1 MHGGTRLAAP
11 TTDRNIPTPD
21 RTSRDVEECRPMSSS
36 VQVYVIYDGDP
47 DGPIDRMAHAVVE
60 GAASVDGASVLVHTA
75 QQATVE
81 DMVSSDAII
90 LGSPNWHGMTADLK
104 QVVDKTGLIWEQGKL
119 VGKVGAAFTS
129 GWSRAGGQEITL
141 LTMLHSLLAHGM
153 LIVGLPWSKR
163 MVKSG
168 SYYGPT
174 ATGGPTADD
183 LGQAHALGRR
193 VAHYA
198 VWLQRGRGSDIDEI
212 EGGLFYQQRRGHV
225 VTR

>member
-1 MHGGTRLAAP
+1 VDEMIAA
-11 TTDRNIPTPD
+11 
-21 RTSRDVEECRPMSSS
+21 
-36 VQVYVIYDGDP
+36 
-47 DGPIDRMAHAVVE
+47 
-60 GAASVDGASVLVHTA
+60 
-75 QQATVE
+75 
-81 DMVSSDAII
+81 DAII

-104 QVVDKTGLIWEQGKL
+104 QVIDLTGMIWEQGKL

-153 LIVGLPWSKR
+153 VIVGLPWSKR

-174 ATGGPTADD
+174 ATGGPNEDD

-193 VAHYA
+193 VANYA
-198 VWLQRGRGSDIDEI
+198 VWLARGREDEQDEI
-212 EGGLFYQQRRGHV
+212 EGGIFYRQRRGHL

>member
-1 MHGGTRLAAP
+1 
-11 TTDRNIPTPD
+11 
-21 RTSRDVEECRPMSSS
+21 MST

-47 DGPIDRMAHAVVE
+47 DGPIDRMAHAVAD
-60 GAASVDGASVLVHTA
+60 GAASVEGATVLMHTA
-75 QQATVE
+75 AQAGVDE
-81 DMVSSDAII
+81 MIAADAII

-104 QVVDKTGLIWEQGKL
+104 QVIDLTGMIWEQGKL

-153 LIVGLPWSKR
+153 VIVGLPWSKR

-174 ATGGPTADD
+174 ATGGPNEDD

-198 VWLQRGRGSDIDEI
+198 VWLARGRQDEQDEI
-212 EGGLFYQQRRGHV
+212 EGGIFYRQRRGHL